1 MVVRSIA
8 GFVAAV
14 YLDDVVD
21 ILYWNFG
28 FDIARL
34 QIFRGFLVDAL
45 TFDRNVVIMDHS
57 SSLNHSRN

>member
-14 YLDDVVD
+14 HLDDVVD
-21 ILYWNFG
+21 ILYWNFE

-45 TFDRNVVIMDHS
+45 TFDRNVVIMDH
-57 SSLNHSRN
+57 